1 MASFSLPAAPFLEEE
16 IPSAVEMIASMQG
29 SRAGGGGG
37 RDVEVKGVGDIIRL
51 GSVIDSG
58 TRVPS

>member
-29 SRAGGGGG
+29 SRARGAV
-37 RDVEVKGVGDIIRL
+37 VETSRSKV
-51 GSVIDSG
+51 SATSSAWA
-58 TRVPS
+58 P